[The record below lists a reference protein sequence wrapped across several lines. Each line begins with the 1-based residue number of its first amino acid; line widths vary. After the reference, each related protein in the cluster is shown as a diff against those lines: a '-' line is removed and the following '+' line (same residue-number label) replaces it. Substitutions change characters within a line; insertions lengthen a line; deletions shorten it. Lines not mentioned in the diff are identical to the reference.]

1 MLPTTSQTQLHAVQQ
16 DIQDVKAELRQV
28 NQDLAI
34 ARADND
40 TQEVEF
46 LRKRVESMDRQLSSL
61 REKDNIL
68 LRDQLAG
75 EHNFQLLPQARVLM
89 VIIIIINLA
98 LLCVYLMC
106 QEARLVSSNP
116 GLRPSAWLTFG
127 LR

>member
-1 MLPTTSQTQLHAVQQ
+1 MLPTTSQTQLQAVQQ

-28 NQDLAI
+28 KQDLTT

-40 TQEVEF
+40 TQEVDF

-68 LRDQLAG
+68 LRDQLGG
-75 EHNFQLLPQARVLM
+75 EHKVHMFITRSLLM
-89 VIIIIINLA
+89 VIMIINFA
-98 LLCVYLMC
+98 LLCVCLIC
-106 QEARLVSSNP
+106 QEALLVSSNP
-116 GLRPSAWLTFG
+116 GLRRSAWLTCS